1 VPPPSAPPSLP
12 PLEEQP
18 VIAIATAARAPIQAI
33 RRFFMGI
40 LLVVVGAGI
49 VMGSAISVSWADF
62 CTESYCYGSHNGKE
76 I

>member
-1 VPPPSAPPSLP
+1 
-12 PLEEQP
+12 
-18 VIAIATAARAPIQAI
+18 
-33 RRFFMGI
+33 MGI